1 METRTPLSRA
11 GRQVT
16 TSVADTCL
24 LRVCMR
30 VVIRVGGEYGALGGI
45 RTPDPRFRRP
55 MLYPLSYERT
65 RAFSISDRR
74 ARPARYPPA
83 AGVPLA
89 GVLLPDDGL
98 VGDTPSWMSMRV

>member
-1 METRTPLSRA
+1 
-11 GRQVT
+11 
-16 TSVADTCL
+16 
-24 LRVCMR
+24 
-30 VVIRVGGEYGALGGI
+30 
-45 RTPDPRFRRP
+45 

-65 RAFSISDRR
+65 RTFSISDRR